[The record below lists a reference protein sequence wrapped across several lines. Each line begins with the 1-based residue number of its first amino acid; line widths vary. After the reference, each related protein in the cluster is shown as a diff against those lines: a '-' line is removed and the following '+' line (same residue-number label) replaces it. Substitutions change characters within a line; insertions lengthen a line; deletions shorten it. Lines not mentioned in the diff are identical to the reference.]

1 MSWWLSA
8 GAQANFDPYAGT
20 STSWGE
26 AYPWTPVATWGFGIV
41 IVGAVLL
48 FFSFLPGWINTV
60 RSKDTASMS
69 LGMWIV
75 SVVGLAFLVI
85 FYALGMSNRAHLPGG
100 KLGPV
105 SAQFTV
111 VFVCEAL
118 SLLLSI
124 YILIYKL
131 INMSIAHHKG
141 ITEKELCEQLAQH
154 HKGAHFSNLF
164 GKRQAAEQ
172 NK

>member
-1 MSWWLSA
+1 MDLITLAAKVANIA
-8 GAQANFDPYAGT
+8 GNPHGT
-20 STSWGE
+20 NGSINE
-26 AYPWTPVATWGFGIV
+26 PWSPVGTWAFGIV

-60 RSKDTASMS
+60 RTKDTASMS
-69 LGMWIV
+69 LGMWII

-85 FYALGMSNRAHLPGG
+85 FYALGMANRPKLPGG
-100 KLGPV
+100 GLGPV

-131 INMSIAHHKG
+131 FNMGMAHKLG
-141 ITEKELCEQLAQH
+141 ITEKEYCEKLAAKSG
-154 HKGAHFSNLF
+154 KGIGQLF
-164 GKRQAAEQ
+164 GHRHHEPVE